1 MRLTLR
7 IALRYFLARRRR
19 RAVHFITGIAI
30 TGITLGTA
38 ALILVLSVFN
48 GFQDLLE
55 QMYGAIDADI
65 RIEMREG
72 KGIVD
77 EGELRKTLQAFPEVD
92 LVAGTLEGKAALR
105 YQGNQRIVR
114 IKGVEQD
121 FFKLNQFRSALSEGD
136 GALIWSDSIVTGI
149 PGLGIA
155 NYMGLRTDDF
165 FNPPELVVVPD
176 KIKPGTS
183 PENAL
188 RQMPFLPSAFFSFQ
202 KEYDDNWVIL
212 PIEMTRYLMD
222 YENVLT
228 AYELRLKKGVSSD
241 QFKAQLQAS
250 LGEEYKVL
258 SKFEVH
264 EDIYRVMKNEK
275 FAGYLILTLMLII
288 AGANIVGGLAVIVI
302 EKQKDIS
309 VLKALG
315 ATSKQ
320 IRNIFLLNGMLV
332 GLTGIIVGGGLAFI
346 LGYTQM
352 EYGWM
357 AIEGGETFAVEA
369 YPLRLKVLDFVT
381 VSVTV
386 MVLSL
391 LAAVG
396 PAIKAAGYT
405 VVEGLRR

>member
-241 QFKAQLQAS
+241 QFKAQLKVS

-320 IRNIFLLNGMLV
+320 IRNIFLVNGMLV

-357 AIEGGETFAVEA
+357 AIEGGETFAVES

-386 MVLSL
+386 MILSL

>member
-77 EGELRKTLQAFPEVD
+77 EGELRKTLQGFPEVD

-241 QFKAQLQAS
+241 QFKAQLKAS

-320 IRNIFLLNGMLV
+320 IRNIFLVNGMLV

-357 AIEGGETFAVEA
+357 AIEGGETFAVES

-386 MVLSL
+386 MILSL